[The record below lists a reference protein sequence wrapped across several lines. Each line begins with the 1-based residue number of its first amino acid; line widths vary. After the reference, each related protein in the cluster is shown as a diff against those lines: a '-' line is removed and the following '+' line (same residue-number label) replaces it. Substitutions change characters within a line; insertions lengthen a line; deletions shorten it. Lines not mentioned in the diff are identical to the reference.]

1 MPVPLLLGHSL
12 YRWRNKAE
20 PITFGR
26 PEHRALG
33 GLSGL
38 GTFPDCI
45 VLIVLS
51 SLEPSDELILS
62 MAICTE
68 MQGWFQ
74 DREAVM
80 PELCG

>member
-1 MPVPLLLGHSL
+1 MSVPLLLGHSS
-12 YRWRNKAE
+12 YHWRNRAE

-26 PEHRALG
+26 PEQRTLG
-33 GLSGL
+33 ELPGL
-38 GTFPDCI
+38 GAFPDCI
-45 VLIVLS
+45 FLIVLS

-68 MQGWFQ
+68 MQGCLQ